1 MKRKIALVVST
12 PSTFNS
18 FYRNHIIVL
27 SQNFNVTLIANFN
40 LSECDIDN
48 VKKIHV
54 EIQRKPSLISDVK
67 VLFDLIRLFKKEKFE
82 VVHSTT
88 PKAGLLTQIAGKLA
102 RVKFRIH
109 TFTGQVW
116 ATKTGYKREI
126 LKKLDSLIAVSA
138 THLLADSFTQR
149 DFLEDQ
155 DVVPKNKIQV
165 LGLGS
170 ISGINTDK
178 FRPLK
183 TDNLREELNISKES
197 FLYLYLGRLNR
208 DKGILDLL
216 AAFEKVYS
224 KNPNTYLLLVGRDE
238 EQLVPI
244 IEKHYLFKKSISY
257 LNFTKQPEKFMSMA
271 DVFCIPS
278 YREGFG
284 SVVIEAAACKTPSI
298 GSNIYGLSDSIEDGK
313 SGLLFK
319 VGNINDLAN
328 KMDYCYNHSEDLKKY
343 AEYGYERVCKNFTQ
357 EISSNDLLIFYKEN
371 IGKNL

>member
-18 FYRNHIIVL
+18 FYRNHIKVL
-27 SQNFNVTLIANFN
+27 SQNFDVTLIANFK

-54 EIQRKPSLISDVK
+54 DIQRKPSLVVDIK
-67 VLFDLIRLFKKEKFE
+67 VLFELIKIFKEERFE

>member
-319 VGNINDLAN
+319 VGN
-328 KMDYCYNHSEDLKKY
+328 SEDLKKY

>member
-18 FYRNHIIVL
+18 FYRNHIKVL

>member
-18 FYRNHIIVL
+18 FYRNHIKVL

-48 VKKIHV
+48 VNKIHV